1 MKTRE
6 TKTIDNRHDYNQ
18 SENEWT
24 PINFQWIPW
33 LKLNQELNL
42 KVLKMKNLMM
52 LPILMLLVCVT
63 SCSDDDTLFGSGNL
77 TTETRTVDSFTNIK
91 SEGVIDLTVTQGPI
105 QSIEITS
112 DDNIIGEVRTRVYNN
127 ELHLYLDEQ
136 YNYRG
141 ISIQANIKVVNLNGL
156 KNLGVGDVVLND
168 IDNNGTFSI
177 ENEGTGNIE
186 INGVSNDLTI
196 RNQGSGNILGF
207 HFIVNHCAVEI
218 EGSGNV
224 EVTCS
229 TNLDVEIEG
238 SGNVYYKGT
247 PTINTDITGSGS
259 VVNAN

>member
-24 PINFQWIPW
+24 PINFQRIPW
-33 LKLNQELNL
+33 VKLNQELNL
-42 KVLKMKNLMM
+42 KTAKMKNLMM

-77 TTETRTVDSFTNIK
+77 TTETRAVDSFTKIK
-91 SEGVIDLTVTQGPI
+91 SEGIIDLTVTQGPI
-105 QSIEITS
+105 QSLEITS
-112 DDNIIGEVRTRVYNN
+112 DDNIIDKVRTVVYNN
-127 ELHLYLDEQ
+127 ELHLYLDEH

-141 ISIQANIKVVNLNGL
+141 ISIQANITVANLNSL
-156 KNLGVGDVVLND
+156 KNFGIGDVVLNN
-168 IDNNGTFSI
+168 IDNNSTFSI

-186 INGVSNDLTI
+186 INGIANDLTI

-207 HFIVNHCAVEI
+207 NFIANHCTVYI

-224 EVTCS
+224 EVKCS

-247 PTINTDITGSGS
+247 PSINTDITGSGS
-259 VVNAN
+259 VISAN